1 MQVRNRHT
9 TETHRHGAPRRRPVP
24 RRDTPAAPAPTPV
37 DHLADEHRM
46 RDSGGPDDRAL
57 YRCGC
62 GTAFRAEVSA
72 SVSCPQCGGEQAW

>member
-1 MQVRNRHT
+1 MQVRHRQT
-9 TETHRHGAPRRRPVP
+9 TETHRHGAPRRRPTP
-24 RRDTPAAPAPTPV
+24 RRDGAAAPAPAPV
-37 DHLADEHRM
+37 DHLADEHRL

-72 SVSCPQCGGEQAW
+72 SVSCPHCGGEQAW

>member
-1 MQVRNRHT
+1 MAVRQRNST
-9 TETHRHGAPRRRPVP
+9 DSHRRGAPRRRATHGH
-24 RRDTPAAPAPTPV
+24 DAAPAPGTET
-37 DHLADEHRM
+37 LADERRL

-72 SVSCPQCGGEQAW
+72 SVSCPRCGGDQAW

>member
-1 MQVRNRHT
+1 MHVRQRHT
-9 TETHRHGAPRRRPVP
+9 TETHRRGAPRRRSTA
-24 RRDTPAAPAPTPV
+24 RRDVPDGAV
-37 DHLADEHRM
+37 DQLADEHRL

-62 GTAFRAEVSA
+62 GSAFRAEVSA

>member
-1 MQVRNRHT
+1 MQVRHRQT

-24 RRDTPAAPAPTPV
+24 RRDGATAPAPV
-37 DHLADEHRM
+37 AADHLADEHRL

-72 SVSCPQCGGEQAW
+72 SVSCPHCGGEQAW